1 MKANGPQVV
10 SLLKTEKSIEKLKPN
25 LFFLLNKYFL
35 KNHFAVL
42 WQQV

>member
-25 LFFLLNKYFL
+25 LFFFIK
-35 KNHFAVL
+35 
-42 WQQV
+42 